1 MQNRKIIQ
9 ISLIFIGIILIIAT
23 YLYYPKINE
32 NKISK
37 KSKTLEV
44 EEIIQ
49 PEDSKLNMF
58 DNVEYKGLYDFDKPF
73 TVQSKKAYI
82 LPEEPDVVFMEA
94 MKVILILSD
103 KRVVIITSNKGS
115 YNKIT
120 YDCFFEENVKAT
132 DGKTTIS
139 SQNLDLLASNDKAI
153 VFNDV
158 ILTNDKSS
166 LKADKIEYN
175 FISNRYRVSMFENN
189 EKVNIKLVE

>member
-1 MQNRKIIQ
+1 MRNRKTIQ
-9 ISLIFIGIILIIAT
+9 ISLVFIGIVLILAT

-32 NKISK
+32 NKIAK
-37 KSKTLEV
+37 KNKTLDIEAN
-44 EEIIQ
+44 Q
-49 PEDSKLNMF
+49 TEDSTLNTF

-82 LPEEPDVVFMEA
+82 LPEEPDVVFMEG
-94 MKVILILSD
+94 MKVILVLSD
-103 KRVVIITSNKGS
+103 NRIVVITSDKGS
-115 YNKIT
+115 YNKIK
-120 YDCFFEENVKAT
+120 YDCIFEENVKAT
-132 DGKTTIS
+132 DGKTTIL

-166 LKADKIEYN
+166 LEADKIEYN
-175 FISNRYRVSMFENN
+175 FISNQYRVSMFKKN